1 MKSLLTGRRGL
12 ASIAIV
18 VLVVLGIVTVA
29 VVAGAVVLSND
40 VIFTV
45 NNNSC
50 GPLNIAEGS
59 AALQL
64 NFLPGLNLP
73 SVIEQG
79 ETATI
84 QLPKTLLESV
94 TVNLS
99 SIDVLALGQTY
110 SIGTS
115 SLDLDQSTLD
125 GTPLAS
131 LVGSSIDLSM
141 DHAVDLACK

>member
-141 DHAVDLACK
+141 DHTVDLACK